1 LPNGTCQ
8 ADDCTSLREEKKAL
22 CTRLADLKEE
32 EARAY
37 GEKTAADAREEEL
50 LQLSS
55 SIAAEEEDAAI
66 KLEASA
72 AIAAQVSDPH

>member
-1 LPNGTCQ
+1 MPIGTWQ
-8 ADDCTSLREEKKAL
+8 ADDCTSLKEEKKAL
-22 CTRLADLKEE
+22 GARLADLKEE

-55 SIAAEEEDAAI
+55 SIAAEEEDAAN

-72 AIAAQVSDPH
+72 TIAAQVSDQH